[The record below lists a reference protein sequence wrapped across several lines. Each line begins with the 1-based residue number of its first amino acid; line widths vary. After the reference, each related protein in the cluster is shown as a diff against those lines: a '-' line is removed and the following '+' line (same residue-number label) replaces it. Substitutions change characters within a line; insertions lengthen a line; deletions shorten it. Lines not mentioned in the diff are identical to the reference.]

1 MIRTVLRRLLD
12 ELAEVRGLVGDVER
26 RLDRIELVSIV
37 REPSTNAAADAYE
50 GLRRQ
55 VVAAA
60 SSRMAHLAQVVEFD
74 LALARGA
81 DRAVLGSLVEGW
93 FAQAGVQRIADPG
106 HADADLLFELVG
118 DRGGALMVLEP
129 AYRDSVTGRIVRQ
142 GRALRQEVS
151 RAHAGPTPREPAG
164 APAVGDDVDLYA
176 HDGGARASA
185 ADPDGTTL
193 TAGTPGR
200 HAPHTS
206 PVTEGEAGR

>member
-1 MIRTVLRRLLD
+1 LIRKLRQLLD
-12 ELAEVRGLVGDVER
+12 ELAEVRDLVGEVER

-55 VVAAA
+55 VVASA

-81 DRAVLGSLVEGW
+81 DYGVLGSLVEGW
-93 FAQAGVQRIADPG
+93 FAQSGVQRIADPA

-118 DRGGALMVLEP
+118 DRGGPLMVLEP
-129 AYRDSVTGRIVRQ
+129 AYRDTVTGRIVRQ

-151 RAHAGPTPREPAG
+151 QAHAAPAPRELPG
-164 APAVGDDVDLYA
+164 GQDDRDDMDLYA
-176 HDGGARASA
+176 DGGGSGAPF
-185 ADPDGTTL
+185 ADSDRLAP
-193 TAGTPGR
+193 TAGDPGLDS
-200 HAPHTS
+200 PYPS
-206 PVTEGEAGR
+206 PVAESEAGR